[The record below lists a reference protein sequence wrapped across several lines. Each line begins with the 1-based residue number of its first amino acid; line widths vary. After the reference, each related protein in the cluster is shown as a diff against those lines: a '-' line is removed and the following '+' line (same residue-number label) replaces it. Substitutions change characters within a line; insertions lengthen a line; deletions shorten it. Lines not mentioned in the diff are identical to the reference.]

1 MVKIKDKIWY
11 GMLFVALAIPWA
23 GYTQYYLI
31 AILFLLG
38 INNLNIRT
46 TNDRYPILMLF
57 VYFIGLVL
65 GILYKYPMHDI
76 ISNHAGVICYLVYY
90 SLPKHSYDYKNMVA
104 RIVILSSIVMC
115 IFVLLAR
122 IFYKLHFYTFW
133 PISNITYTK
142 STDSLLG
149 SFMYLVFVL
158 EIVSLNRMIF
168 KKSIVKK
175 VIYISCFLI
184 SLYVVIFINNMSA
197 FKLGGVIF
205 IFLYVY
211 LLLLVN
217 NNKRMLFIFLLFLA
231 ICIIVDFN
239 FDLFISNVFSSE
251 DMGNFKRLYQ
261 FGLVKRRFKFFGN
274 GHGSLMK
281 YRVGFQ
287 DYSSY
292 GVEVSF
298 LGIID
303 KYGAFSLITFYV
315 YYKSIFG
322 VIRTMTQNLDF
333 ENGIISICL
342 MGYLI
347 IALGNPVIF
356 SSYAVLLHCL
366 SLSMWEKKGK

>member
-1 MVKIKDKIWY
+1 MKIKDKIWY
-11 GMLFVALAIPWA
+11 GVLFIALAIPWDT
-23 GYTQYYLI
+23 YTQYYLI

-76 ISNHAGVICYLVYY
+76 ISNHAGVVCYLVYY

-104 RIVILSSIVMC
+104 RIVVLSSIVMC
-115 IFVLLAR
+115 IFVPLAHM
-122 IFYKLHFYTFW
+122 FYKLHFDTFW
-133 PISNITYTK
+133 PISNIKYTK
-142 STDSLLG
+142 STDSLLAP
-149 SFMYLVFVL
+149 FMYLVFVL
-158 EIVSLNRMIF
+158 EIISLNGMIF
-168 KKSIVKK
+168 KKGIVKK
-175 VIYISCFLI
+175 VVYISCFLI
-184 SLYVVIFINNMSA
+184 SLYVVIFANNMSA

-217 NNKRMLFIFLLFLA
+217 NNKRMLFILLLFLA
-231 ICIIVDFN
+231 IYIIVDFN
-239 FDLFISNVFSSE
+239 FDLFINNVFSSE

-261 FGLVKRRFKFFGN
+261 FGLVKRRFKFWGN
-274 GHGSLMK
+274 GHGSPLV
-281 YRVGFQ
+281 YRVSFR
-287 DYSSY
+287 DYNLY

-298 LGIID
+298 LNIID
-303 KYGAFSLITFYV
+303 KYGAFSLIMFYV

-322 VIRTMTQNLDF
+322 LIKKMTQNLDF
-333 ENGIISICL
+333 ESGILSICL

-347 IALGNPVIF
+347 IGLGNPVIF

-366 SLSMWEKKGK
+366 SLSIWTEKVK